1 MRNLM
6 LKRDYRFS
14 GMKSNQN
21 IPPFI
26 RRKVVPGRG
35 VTRVLELPAAIQFFI
50 HSLTKPGEQFTW
62 DERKSWLGFCDGKD
76 DLLAGPTFLHRNTL
90 VRPAGS
96 TRSKQLSQGET
107 IRACATAVLDNFCR
121 WGVKH
126 GQRQTLITQTSSP
139 KTETLCETN
148 TFPKV
153 SVLESGYWILFLVYS
168 KKHPYLSPWVNCR
181 ERQCL
186 EQWVRVPETNHKR
199 FTRRLQ
205 NSLSLWTAKE
215 NWKRQTIIN
224 FFEIFSCQNFVSNLI
239 LQMRC

>member
-1 MRNLM
+1 
-6 LKRDYRFS
+6 
-14 GMKSNQN
+14 MKSNQN

-26 RRKVVPGRG
+26 RRKVVPGRE

-76 DLLAGPTFLHRNTL
+76 DLLAGPTFLHRNNL